1 MQWLPLL
8 QIQRDLLDVPRGAA
22 RFQQYLATMLDSNG
36 ELRLPLPAFNPMSK
50 GHVADLLTQLLAIDA
65 EAIGQAAVVE
75 AAERL
80 PGVAWS
86 NSTQVALVVADDARG
101 GWTNRYL
108 FETKH
113 LFESRYE
120 QSHGFITALLW
131 SSEPAMELTIRQKV
145 LAAVYRNAWIGKHG
159 PAKTLEEMVLQEG
172 MAGRF
177 AGLRMDVLPIELET
191 LIGGHLKT
199 THYPTIVACL
209 YGDDAAES
217 CGYDPLGLPVQA
229 GLRYG
234 LSLAYALPDVV
245 TQLD

>member
-8 QIQRDLLDVPRGAA
+8 QIQRDLLDVPRGAE
-22 RFQQYLATMLDSNG
+22 RFRQYLAVMLDSHG

-50 GHVADLLTQLLAIDA
+50 GHVADLLTELLAIDA
-65 EAIGQAAVVE
+65 EAIGQAASAE
-75 AAERL
+75 AGERL
-80 PGVAWS
+80 PGLDWS
-86 NSTQVALVVADDARG
+86 NSTQVALVVADDAKG

-113 LFESRYE
+113 HFESRYE
-120 QSHGFITALLW
+120 QRRGFITALLW
-131 SSEPAMELTIRQKV
+131 SSEPTMELIIRQKV
-145 LAAVYRNAWIGKHG
+145 LAAVYRYAWIRKHG
-159 PAKTLEEMVLQEG
+159 PARTLEDMVVQEG

-177 AGLRMDVLPIELET
+177 AGLRMDGLPVELET

-209 YGDDAAES
+209 YGDDAAQS
-217 CGYDPLGLPVQA
+217 CGYDPLGLPPQA

-234 LSLAYALPDVV
+234 LSLAYAQPDVV
-245 TQLD
+245 SQLS